1 MSKIAQLR
9 FEADDACNCH
19 RAARATVDG
28 APVRITVDGDGYCV
42 TAIND
47 DGAMIAHPEIPDGIA
62 YLSAEDLELLV
73 D

>member
-1 MSKIAQLR
+1 MSKITQLR
-9 FEADDACNCH
+9 FEADDDCNCH

-47 DGAMIAHPEIPDGIA
+47 DGAMIAHPEIPDGIV
-62 YLSAEDLELLV
+62 YLPADELELLI